1 MKIVIRGW
9 DEPNGMP
16 ATWTI
21 ELSVDAGEEAVV
33 SHGSL
38 ERTQNV
44 ESNFRAEIEVR
55 YGDVT
60 RQAACHVVGSPGG
73 MTYEL
78 LRLASCIARVVDRR
92 DTSESVNLQRVGL
105 HSQDQYTVGS
115 AYSPRCFQHCALSTA
130 LLNLRP
136 KGSLRLRSTSATTTT
151 RHLKGFDSSSTLRQ
165 ERHSP
170 EAWPTPATGL
180 MTYLRPFRLR
190 SLNRSG
196 TMPSSLP

>member
-115 AYSPRCFQHCALSTA
+115 AYFAEVLSTLCVVNGTA
-130 LLNLRP
+130 ELAAEGLFTIEIYFGYNHDSPFERFRLFVDFETGEAFAR
-136 KGSLRLRSTSATTTT
+136 SLANACDR
-151 RHLKGFDSSSTLRQ
+151 FDDLPSTL
-165 ERHSP
+165 
-170 EAWPTPATGL
+170 PA
-180 MTYLRPFRLR
+180 P
-190 SLNRSG
+190 
-196 TMPSSLP
+196 